1 MKKVHLIHHTHWD
14 YEWYFTENES
24 QVQLNYHVNELLDY
38 INSNQVTNY
47 HLDGQTSI
55 IESWLKDNP
64 DLELKLKQEIENK
77 NIFTGPW
84 YTQSDQFLV
93 RAQSLNK
100 NLELGME
107 KTKELGGT
115 VDYAYVVDAFGQNL
129 DLINI
134 YLENNINKLVFWR
147 GVDPKKIKQ
156 TRFIWEHNEQQIEVI
171 NLPYGYYYG
180 YLLNDYQELEKF
192 IKKFEHEFPE
202 DQIVVPIGGDQRA
215 VDYQINQLVTKYNQE
230 QTEYQFVVSNYQNLF
245 AEEPKQPLNIFNGEM
260 LNGARSKIHRSIS
273 STRVDHKQLNNYCEN
288 LLIHQVMPLVVMAG
302 ELGLNTNQTMI
313 DNLWRELLKNHTH
326 DSICGCNSDITNYH
340 ITNRYQTVIEKAES
354 IIDYLVRKITEANAQ
369 ANQLFVYNT
378 LSFTRNIQQQYLI
391 NTKDADFKIINNNDE
406 VPYQIIK
413 QEHVYHG
420 SLTMDNFNPEMYHYE
435 TLVEFKLEVQG
446 FGLEQLTIIENEKVT
461 SSEFQVPDL
470 QSELNNFSLVFS
482 SDAGDNYDYSPG
494 EDNQIIECLAN
505 TAKQVTKNQFSL
517 KVMLPEDEEAW
528 KTMTN
533 LIEHELL
540 ISLSKEKEIVNYQI
554 EFINKVKEFR
564 MQVKWLN
571 PITKDYHYAEGPF
584 SLQKRLNIDSNINN
598 WQNDGWAEEPTSI
611 YPVINTINFNN
622 DCNIILNGTK
632 EYQVN
637 DNYLYITLMRSI
649 NYLGKPN
656 LKRRPGKAS
665 GQEFKWVETPDSQ
678 MLGKIT
684 FKFAYFK
691 SKKTIEIKKVAQS
704 IQNQYCYYQIQ
715 DYNRFT
721 GRLKYFTSNIN
732 RNLKIKEQQIIN
744 LNLPD
749 QLLLLSISK
758 RNSGYQLEVLNCSNQ
773 AINYRNQLIVG
784 KQYKKIYLEEL

>member
-24 QVQLNYHVNELLDY
+24 QVQLNYHINELLDY
-38 INSNQVTNY
+38 INNNQVSNY

-64 DLELKLKQEIENK
+64 NLESKLKQEIESG

-100 NLELGME
+100 NLELGIE

-115 VDYAYVVDAFGQNL
+115 IDYAYVVDAFGQHP
-129 DLINI
+129 DMINI

-147 GVDPKKIKQ
+147 GVDPKQIKQ
-156 TRFIWEHNEQQIEVI
+156 TRFLWEHNKQQIEVI

-180 YLLNDYQELEKF
+180 YLLNDYQGLEQF
-192 IKKFEHEFPE
+192 IKKFEAEFPE
-202 DQIVVPIGGDQRA
+202 DQIIVPIGGDQRA
-215 VDYQINQLVTKYNQE
+215 VDYQINQLVEKYNQE
-230 QTEYQFVVSNYQNLF
+230 QSEYQFVVSNYQDLF
-245 AEEPKQPLNIFNGEM
+245 AEEPKQPLKVFKGEM
-260 LNGARSKIHRSIS
+260 LNGVRSKIHRSIS
-273 STRVDHKQLNNYCEN
+273 STRADHKQLNNYCEN
-288 LLIHQVMPLVVMAG
+288 LLIHQVMPLGVMAG
-302 ELGLNTNQTMI
+302 ELGLDTSQSMI
-313 DNLWRELLKNHTH
+313 DNLWRELLKNHAH

-369 ANQLFVYNT
+369 ANQLYVYNT
-378 LSFTRNIQQQYLI
+378 LSFKRNLHQQYLI
-391 NTKDADFKIINNNDE
+391 NTKDVDFKIINNDNE

-420 SLTMDNFNPEMYHYE
+420 SITMADFNPEMYHYE
-435 TLVEFKLEVQG
+435 TIVEFELEVQG
-446 FGLEQLTIIENEKVT
+446 FGLKQLTIIENAKKISFEP
-461 SSEFQVPDL
+461 EIIDL
-470 QSELNNFSLVFS
+470 KSELNNFSLVFT

-494 EDNQIIECLAN
+494 NDNQMLEYLAN
-505 TAKQVTKNQFSL
+505 TAKEVVKNQFSL
-517 KVMLPEDEEAW
+517 KVMLPQDEESW

-533 LIEHELL
+533 LIEHEVL
-540 ISLSKEKEIVNYQI
+540 ISLSKEGDIVNYQI
-554 EFINKVKEFR
+554 DFINKVKEFR
-564 MQVKWLN
+564 MQVKWLES
-571 PITKDYHYAEGPF
+571 ITKDYHYAEGPF
-584 SLQKRLNIDSNINN
+584 SFQKRLNIDTNINS
-598 WQNDGWAEEPTSI
+598 WKNDGWAEEPTSI
-611 YPVINTINFNN
+611 YPVINTVNFNR

-632 EYQVN
+632 EYQIS

-678 MLGKIT
+678 MLGEIS
-684 FKFAYFK
+684 FKFAHFK
-691 SKKTIEIKKVAQS
+691 SERAIEIKKVVQS
-704 IQNQYCYYQIQ
+704 IQNQYCYYQTQ
-715 DYNRFT
+715 EYNRFT

-732 RNLKIKEQQIIN
+732 NNLIIKQQQIID
-744 LNLPD
+744 LNLPEEI
-749 QLLLLSISK
+749 LLLSICNQK
-758 RNSGYQLEVLNCSNQ
+758 GGYQLEVLNCSNQ
-773 AINYRNQLIVG
+773 VINYRNQLLMG
-784 KQYKKIYLEEL
+784 NQYKKIYLEEL